1 MDRKLILISILIILL
16 AVFSCKGKTDPG
28 QSLDNQE
35 TEIDYSQSEEPNVFP
50 EPEPD
55 SQSNPLKNFSY
66 SWSESDDMPP
76 VVIIIDDFGNSA
88 GTLLEGFADLP
99 DEIVFAV
106 LPDLPHTETAARL
119 ARKTGHEVIIHVPM
133 EAESS
138 SISPG
143 TNYIKAGMSAS
154 EITEVMADFMDQ
166 IPMAIAANN
175 HMGSKATSH
184 RETMLNVI
192 AELKNEGLFFIDSA
206 TTSNSAVFT
215 AASELDVFSTRRDI
229 FLDVPDIS
237 DATLKT
243 KIESLGKYKGR
254 NEPIVIIS
262 HCHNQEKL
270 DGLRKFIDQIQDMGI
285 KIVSLKKAF
294 PEARA

>member
-1 MDRKLILISILIILL
+1 
-16 AVFSCKGKTDPG
+16 
-28 QSLDNQE
+28 
-35 TEIDYSQSEEPNVFP
+35 
-50 EPEPD
+50 
-55 SQSNPLKNFSY
+55 
-66 SWSESDDMPP
+66 MPP

-133 EAESS
+133 EAENS

-243 KIESLGKYKGR
+243 KIESLGKYRDATSRSSSSATATTRK
-254 NEPIVIIS
+254 
-262 HCHNQEKL
+262 KL
-270 DGLRKFIDQIQDMGI
+270 DGLRKFIDQIQEHGDKDRI
-285 KIVSLKKAF
+285 FEESF